1 MGKHEI
7 RMRRQR
13 LTARGSERFK
23 NYGSVLQQHEQE
35 KKMKRIVKVFGFFLV
50 IAVLI
55 IIYLVVQRWE
65 SKRIKKNKTTFVSEQ
80 KISPY
85 K

>member
-1 MGKHEI
+1 
-7 RMRRQR
+7 MRRQR

>member
-13 LTARGSERFK
+13 LTTRGSERFK

-35 KKMKRIVKVFGFFLV
+35 KKMKRIIKVFWFVLV
-50 IAVLI
+50 IAI
-55 IIYLVVQRWE
+55 IIMIYLFVQRLE
-65 SKRIKKNKTTFVSEQ
+65 SKRVQKNKTTHTTEQ
-80 KISPY
+80 NTSPL